1 MIEFH
6 SFEYE
11 LDGRSHIVPEPDRN
25 LKTKTVQV
33 EIKETVKRLIEV
45 ELPIDMKD
53 EAAEDIV
60 SLMYDQSYIIID
72 GDDVVCDVDIELV

>member
-1 MIEFH
+1 MSFQNSIE
-6 SFEYE
+6 
-11 LDGRSHIVPEPDRN
+11 I
-25 LKTKTVQV
+25 LKQRLSQV

-72 GDDVVCDVDIELV
+72 GDDIACDVDVELV